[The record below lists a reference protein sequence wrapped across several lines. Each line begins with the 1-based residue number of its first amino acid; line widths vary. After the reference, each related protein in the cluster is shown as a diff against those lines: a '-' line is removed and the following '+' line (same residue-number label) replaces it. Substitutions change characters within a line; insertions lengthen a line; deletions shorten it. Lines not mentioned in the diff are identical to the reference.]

1 MNLQLS
7 IFYLLSTVI
16 LLSALRIITV
26 RNPVHA
32 VLFLVL
38 VFFSSAGLWLML
50 QAEFLAIVLLLVYVG
65 AVMVFF
71 LFVIMMLDIK
81 MDKIHKGF
89 WRYTPLALLVFA
101 IMAIELLLFLT
112 QVDFLSLPTTQ
123 VSPMTGSNTEIL
135 GEQIYTAYLLPFEL
149 AAILLVL
156 AIVAAIMLTMQ
167 GRRLEGHHVISVNRQ
182 INVNKKDRVRIVNLQ
197 QKNTMHTHNKE
208 DKSC

>member
-7 IFYLLSTVI
+7 LFYLLSTVI
-16 LLSALRIITV
+16 LLSALRVITV

-38 VFFSSAGLWLML
+38 IFFSSAGLWLML

-81 MDKIHKGF
+81 IDKIRQGF

-167 GRRLEGHHVISVNRQ
+167 GRRLESHHVISVNQQ
-182 INVNKKDRVRIVNLQ
+182 INVNKKDRMRIVNLQ
-197 QKNTMHTHNKE
+197 QKNTTHTHNKKDE
-208 DKSC
+208 SC

>member
-16 LLSALRIITV
+16 VLSALQVITARNSV
-26 RNPVHA
+26 RA

-50 QAEFLAIVLLLVYVG
+50 QAEFLAIALLLVYVG

-81 MDKIHKGF
+81 IDKIGKGF
-89 WRYTPLALLVFA
+89 WRYTSLALLVFA
-101 IMAIELLLFLT
+101 IMAIELFLLLT

-123 VSPMTGSNTEIL
+123 ASPITGSNTEIL
-135 GEQIYTAYLLPFEL
+135 GEQIYTTYLLPFEL

-156 AIVAAIMLTMQ
+156 AIVAAIMLTMHD
-167 GRRLEGHHVISVNRQ
+167 RRLEGHHVISVNQQ
-182 INVNKKDRVRIVNLQ
+182 IHVNKKDRVRIVNLQ
-197 QKNTMHTHNKE
+197 QKNATHAHHKDDE
-208 DKSC
+208 SC